1 MHVHSMYVYMYVLK
15 YIYSL
20 WLYFSG
26 PAAEVRSFIG
36 PAAENRSYAAFTGLA
51 AAIRSHFRACPVAVV
66 CSHLARHF
74 TV

>member
-1 MHVHSMYVYMYVLK
+1 MYVYMYVLK

-20 WLYFSG
+20 WLYFNG
-26 PAAEVRSFIG
+26 PAAEVRSFNG
-36 PAAENRSYAAFTGLA
+36 PAAEVRSYAAFTGLA
-51 AAIRSHFRACPVAVV
+51 AAIRSHFRTYPVAVV